1 MNQKISIQLKAL
13 FLLLVFSLNTVVG
26 FACALGMDM
35 GFNTSHHGSD
45 ATEVKE
51 IHVHADGAK
60 HHHGSVPDNESSDKT
75 KSGSVNHH
83 NYNDDKSVIQE
94 QNGKSIAGQ
103 DEGGCCSNEVLKFQ
117 SLDKNLN
124 QTTNSIA
131 HAPIFVAILSTFL
144 GIDLTTGII
153 KEVPA
158 KLKSRFYYPPPP
170 DIRIA
175 IQRFQI

>member
-1 MNQKISIQLKAL
+1 MNRKISIQLKAL

-35 GFNTSHHGSD
+35 GFNTSHHDSD

-51 IHVHADGAK
+51 IHVHEDGAK
-60 HHHGSVPDNESSDKT
+60 HHHGSVSDNQSSDKNE
-75 KSGSVNHH
+75 SDAAYHH
-83 NYNDDKSVIQE
+83 SYDGNGLVKQQQD
-94 QNGKSIAGQ
+94 GKSIAGQ

-124 QTTNSIA
+124 QTTNSIGD
-131 HAPIFVAILSTFL
+131 APVFVAMLNTFL
-144 GIDLTTGII
+144 VVDLISI
-153 KEVPA
+153 VKDVPT
-158 KLKSRFYYPPPP
+158 KLKARFYYPPPS
-170 DIRIA
+170 DLRIA

>member
-1 MNQKISIQLKAL
+1 MNKKISIQLKAV

-35 GFNTSHHGSD
+35 GFNTSHHNSD

-60 HHHGSVPDNESSDKT
+60 HHHDSASDNQLADKDE
-75 KSGSVNHH
+75 SGSANHH
-83 NYNDDKSVIQE
+83 RHNNNKFALQQQD
-94 QNGKSIAGQ
+94 GKSIAGQ

-124 QTTNSIA
+124 QTTNNIA
-131 HAPIFVAILSTFL
+131 DAPVFIAMLSTFL
-144 GIDLTTGII
+144 GVDLVSII
-153 KEVPA
+153 RDVPS
-158 KLKSRFYYPPPP
+158 KYKSRFYYPPPP

>member
-13 FLLLVFSLNTVVG
+13 FLLLLFSLNTVVG

-35 GFNTSHHGSD
+35 GFNTSHHKSD

-60 HHHGSVPDNESSDKT
+60 HHHDSASDNQPADKHES
-75 KSGSVNHH
+75 GPANHH
-83 NYNDDKSVIQE
+83 RHNDNKPALQQQD
-94 QNGKSIAGQ
+94 GKSIAGQ

-131 HAPIFVAILSTFL
+131 DEPVFVAMLSTFL
-144 GIDLTTGII
+144 GIDLIGIV

-158 KLKSRFYYPPPP
+158 KLKARFYYPPPP